1 MYAFMCVGVCMC
13 VCTQVNDIRTVSLE
27 VACAVAE
34 VTLSLCATIFYY
46 ILYSTIFYYMCPPTL
61 LLTICV
67 PLLLVILCMCP
78 HPTRVARCVR

>member
-61 LLTICV
+61 LLTIYV
-67 PLLLVILCMCP
+67 SPY
-78 HPTRVARCVR
+78 